1 MKIKLTEGRAAS
13 QEAIAAL
20 EAELGCWLSDSFK
33 AFVQTYDG
41 AKPETNFFKIGDKN
55 ESGVRRFIPVD
66 EIRDERAHIEYFPQK
81 KAYPVAE
88 DGLGN
93 YVFID
98 EGKDGA
104 VFFWDHYPSEESIQL
119 ATNFAAF
126 LGLLDP
132 FDIKS
137 IKLKPGQVKRV
148 WLDPEFLKC
157 LKEK

>member
-1 MKIKLTEGRAAS
+1 LLVRTTETEGKAAS

-81 KAYPVAE
+81 KPIQSQRTGWGIMFSLMRVKMVPY
-88 DGLGN
+88 
-93 YVFID
+93 
-98 EGKDGA
+98 
-104 VFFWDHYPSEESIQL
+104 FFGTMSRLRKIF
-119 ATNFAAF
+119 N
-126 LGLLDP
+126 
-132 FDIKS
+132 
-137 IKLKPGQVKRV
+137 
-148 WLDPEFLKC
+148 
-157 LKEK
+157 